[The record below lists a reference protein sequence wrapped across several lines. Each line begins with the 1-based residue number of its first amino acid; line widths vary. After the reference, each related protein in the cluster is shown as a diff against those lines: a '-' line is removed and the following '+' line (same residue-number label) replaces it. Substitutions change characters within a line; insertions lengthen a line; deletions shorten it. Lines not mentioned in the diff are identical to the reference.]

1 MSEDE
6 ELVSRMQR
14 GDVAAFEQVYHKYKR
29 RLYQTALA
37 ITGDRGAAEEVLQD
51 CFVRAYAARD
61 RVDTSVPISPWLYR
75 IIVNLSYNWANRN
88 RRWPL
93 ALEAVAERLSASP
106 VAGPE
111 SMAEGSERCLA
122 VREAVAALPV
132 KHRAVVVL
140 FHFQGFSLQEIAY
153 ILDCPLGTVK
163 SRLHRACEI
172 LRQRLSQDRRLEGEL
187 AGEVAYAAS

>member
-1 MSEDE
+1 MNDDG

-14 GDVAAFEQVYHKYKR
+14 GDMAAFEEVYHKYKR
-29 RLYQTALA
+29 RLYQAAFA

-61 RVDTSVPISPWLYR
+61 RVDTSVPIAPWLYR

-93 ALEAVAERLSASP
+93 ALELVADRLGASP

-111 SMAEGSERCLA
+111 LVAEGSERSQI

-132 KHRAVVVL
+132 KHRAVIVL
-140 FHFQGFSLQEIAY
+140 YHFQGFSLQEIAY
-153 ILDCPLGTVK
+153 ILDCPVGTVK
-163 SRLHRACEI
+163 SRLHRACEV
-172 LRQRLSQDRRLEGEL
+172 LRTRLSQDRRLEDEL
-187 AGEVAYAAS
+187 AGEVVYAA

>member
-1 MSEDE
+1 MSDDG

-14 GDVAAFEQVYHKYKR
+14 GDMAAFEEVYHKYKR

-51 CFVRAYAARD
+51 CFVRAYAARA
-61 RVDTSVPISPWLYR
+61 RVDTSVSISPWLYR
-75 IIVNLSYNWANRN
+75 IIVNLSYNWTNRN

-93 ALEAVAERLSASP
+93 ALDAVADYLGASP
-106 VAGPE
+106 AYGPE
-111 SMAEGSERCLA
+111 LVAEGSERSRI

-140 FHFQGFSLQEIAY
+140 FHFQGFSLQEIAD
-153 ILDCPLGTVK
+153 ILNCPVGTVK
-163 SRLHRACEI
+163 SRLHRAGEI
-172 LRQRLSQDRRLEGEL
+172 LRARLSQDKRLEGEW
-187 AGEVAYAAS
+187 AGEVAYVTN